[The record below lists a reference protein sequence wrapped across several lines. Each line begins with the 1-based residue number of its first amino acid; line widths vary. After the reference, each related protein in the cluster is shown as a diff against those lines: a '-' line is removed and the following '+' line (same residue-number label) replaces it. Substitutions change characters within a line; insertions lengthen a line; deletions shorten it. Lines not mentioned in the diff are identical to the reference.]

1 MRTEQERMELIRNRT
16 LEIRRKEQKRRQR
29 TQDFGCVA
37 ACVIL
42 IACLGILMPQ
52 VANQPAYAIDGFF
65 PGAASIFG
73 NNRAQGYILMGTICF
88 LLGVCVTVLLYR
100 LHRKNREKKSDEF

>member
-1 MRTEQERMELIRNRT
+1 MEKGEQQCGQNIVGL
-16 LEIRRKEQKRRQR
+16 
-29 TQDFGCVA
+29 GCIA

-42 IACLGILMPQ
+42 ITCLGILMPQ

-73 NNRAQGYILMGTICF
+73 NNSAQGYILMGTICF

-100 LHRKNREKKSDEF
+100 LHRKNRENQSDEF

>member
-1 MRTEQERMELIRNRT
+1 MRTEQERMELIRKKT
-16 LEIRRKEQKRRQR
+16 LEIRKKEQKRRQR

-52 VANQPAYAIDGFF
+52 VANQPVYTMDAFF
-65 PGAASIFG
+65 PGAASIFE
-73 NNRAQGYILMGTICF
+73 NNSAQGYILMGMICF

>member
-1 MRTEQERMELIRNRT
+1 MELIRNRT

-52 VANQPAYAIDGFF
+52 VANQPAYAMDGFF
-65 PGAASIFG
+65 AAPPVSLEI
-73 NNRAQGYILMGTICF
+73 
-88 LLGVCVTVLLYR
+88 TV
-100 LHRKNREKKSDEF
+100 HRGIS